1 MPNDSTDDDQNSGDP
16 QIERVSGGSDPKPPS
31 THRSAGELGAAGE
44 TMATGLSS
52 ALDDDA
58 PLEQRKSGVKQ
69 LGSLVSGI
77 VNGVME
83 HKERK
88 QRLEEKRAKEAQL
101 EPVEDKPSCECG
113 FTFSRLPQNASRIS
127 CPQCG
132 REYEVQ

>member
-1 MPNDSTDDDQNSGDP
+1 MSDDSSTGDDNSGDP
-16 QIERVSGGSDPKPPS
+16 RIERVSGETDRPS
-31 THRSAGELGAAGE
+31 PSIQRSGDELGAAGE

-52 ALDDDA
+52 ALDNDA
-58 PLEQRKSGVKQ
+58 PLEQRKSGVMQ

-127 CPQCG
+127 CPHCG
-132 REYEVQ
+132 REYEVK